1 MSCERSPLA
10 PANTTE
16 PWVNVG
22 RVKEEIFVVPRL
34 AFVENKFVEL
44 AVAENAFVVVA
55 NVIVPYVEKI
65 FVVVAAVPV
74 ALVKLSPKVL
84 VVPDAVTLK

>member
-1 MSCERSPLA
+1 M
-10 PANTTE
+10 
-16 PWVNVG
+16 NVG